1 MKKILYFLSQ
11 FHSAP
16 YCMST
21 IFFRQIVSAIILL
34 FVIYYKSLLN
44 VSLLWFC
51 VWVQWQFQQFETTL
65 LKFFDCSL
73 KEIWIVGLP
82 LFKKNLKGWMTR
94 SVNRQSYVS
103 LKILHQWRNANLI
116 IPCSD
121 PRDNMFREV
130 IGKCGV
136 LPVF

>member
-1 MKKILYFLSQ
+1 MDRWIVQFYKGTKRFFLLIRSVYVCSNNATSLKAVGQSLY
-11 FHSAP
+11 
-16 YCMST
+16 
-21 IFFRQIVSAIILL
+21 I
-34 FVIYYKSLLN
+34 
-44 VSLLWFC
+44 
-51 VWVQWQFQQFETTL
+51 